1 MKHEFA
7 LDLKVERRKAGLSQ
21 GDVAHLLDV
30 HPSKVSLIEAGRTV
44 PSLKD
49 ICALTVLYG
58 KSFESLFYGM
68 LKKTAGELK
77 GRFHR
82 MPDAPKR
89 WLPTFNRK
97 ASLGG
102 LAERLEAITPDHHE
116 TT

>member
-30 HPSKVSLIEAGRTV
+30 HPSKVSLLESGRTL
-44 PSLKD
+44 PTLRD

-58 KSFESLFYGM
+58 KSFESLFYGVI
-68 LKKTAGELK
+68 KRTAGNLK
-77 GRFHR
+77 GQLQR
-82 MPDAPKR
+82 MPQAPKR

>member
-30 HPSKVSLIEAGRTV
+30 HPSKVSLLEAGRLM

-49 ICALTVLYG
+49 ICSLTVLYG
-58 KSFESLFYGM
+58 KSFESLFYGV
-68 LKKTAGELK
+68 LKKTAGNLK
-77 GRFHR
+77 GRFQK

-89 WLPTFNRK
+89 WLPSFNRK
-97 ASLGG
+97 ASLSG
-102 LAERLEAITPDHHE
+102 LAARLEAITPDDLE